1 MYPGLER
8 LIADAEYSVRHL
20 KFARLRRGQY
30 LSSYG
35 PPGGPPTCCLVGA
48 AALLSCTEQV
58 VEQAD
63 VDDVSFLDRLQAY
76 YRLTDEHIDGVVDGF
91 DGQEAAPRTR
101 AMRDSAEYKAGL
113 EAGRQFADRMVGFF
127 S

>member
-1 MYPGLER
+1 MHPGIER
-8 LIADAEYSVRHL
+8 LVTDAEYSVRHL

-48 AALLSCTEQV
+48 AALLSCTEKD

-63 VDDVSFLDRLQAY
+63 VDDTPLIDKLQARY
-76 YRLTDEHIDGVVDGF
+76 GLTSKHVDGLIDGF
-91 DGQEAAPRTR
+91 DGPACE
-101 AMRDSAEYKAGL
+101 RDVSVSASPEYKAGL
-113 EAGRQFADRMVGFF
+113 QAGLQFADRMVGFF